1 MASSG
6 NFMTFN
12 RLAWLNS
19 SYSATYTKLDRGNL
33 QGYATSGG
41 WGWPGNFTFDS
52 GKWYCEFYVYRRSG
66 ASIGYVGVVDHYFPN
81 IAAKYND
88 NRFFSASS
96 FRKAYITD
104 FLSYLI
110 YNKIIMAVLS

>member
-66 ASIGYVGVVDHYFPN
+66 TSIGYIGVVDHYFPN

-88 NRFFSASS
+88 NRH
-96 FRKAYITD
+96 RQPTIQDYTVYYIGA
-104 FLSYLI
+104 FMGVMLL
-110 YNKIIMAVLS
+110 